1 MVLKKNWL
9 ISLIVVAISLALLWI
24 ICPICFQN
32 NDDKVLMYLTA
43 GYTTGTPEAGT
54 IFGSFYYYGIIAL
67 FYRLYNGIAW
77 YTVFELAMVATSLW
91 IIAECLLGGCKAAT
105 KQKLIGLFTFII
117 MFLFCFMHFST
128 ALQYTA
134 TAGLVAGAAA
144 SSLIASMKSEKL
156 INAQFVIAIIML
168 VLAYGI
174 RKQFGLVGLA
184 AVLIVMFFEF
194 FGENK
199 KQVVKKTLIIL
210 IAMAVAYGSNAIY
223 EKVTGIADFNEYYA
237 QAGTWIDYPH
247 LPYEEDVNGV
257 YESVGWD
264 ETLYNAASNW
274 FFMDENLTTENFKTI
289 LSAYEGTSLS
299 TKDYIKR
306 AYNLIMPSMVVNLQV
321 VIWIAL
327 LIFTNILAIKKL
339 IDKKAILTIDALF
352 GMFALVSIYFLI
364 QARFPMRAYQALVF
378 IFFIPSVVKMINELG
393 KIENKKPLI
402 TTTCLMAL
410 IMMAGFILKPDTN
423 MIKYTYTVAH
433 DVYRDADIAQSNSL
447 ENYVIEHP
455 DNMYIYDLSLALPAD
470 PFTVYKNGVP
480 KNMVFWGGWVY
491 NTPMYWKQIHAN
503 GLDTLFIDDFFNGHV
518 YFCGTEIS
526 NTLCDYIKV
535 RHTSAQVKADDE
547 FDNIIVYDFFE

>member
-1 MVLKKNWL
+1 MILKKNWL
-9 ISLIVVAISLALLWI
+9 ISLIVVALSLALLWML
-24 ICPICFQN
+24 CPICFQN

-54 IFGSFYYYGIIAL
+54 VFGSFYYYGIIAL
-67 FYRLYNGIAW
+67 FYRLYSGIAW
-77 YTVFELAMVATSLW
+77 YTVFELAMVAASLW
-91 IIAECLLGGCKAAT
+91 VIANSLMGNSNTTNKTKLLGV
-105 KQKLIGLFTFII
+105 FTFII

-144 SSLIASMKSEKL
+144 CSLISSMESEKL
-156 INAQFVIAIIML
+156 IITQFVIAIIML
-168 VLAYGI
+168 VMAYGI

-184 AVLIVMFFEF
+184 AVLIVLFFEF
-194 FGENK
+194 FGESK
-199 KQVVKKTLIIL
+199 KQVIKKAAII
-210 IAMAVAYGSNAIY
+210 IVAMAVAFTSNAIY
-223 EKVTGIADFNEYYA
+223 EKATGIADFNEYYA

-274 FFMDENLTTENFKTI
+274 FFMDENLTTENFETI
-289 LSAYEGTSLS
+289 INAYEGTSLS
-299 TKDYIKR
+299 AKDYIKR
-306 AYNLIMPSMVVNLQV
+306 AYNLILPSMVVNLQV

-327 LIFTNILAIKKL
+327 LILTNILAIKKL
-339 IDKKAILTIDALF
+339 INKKTIFTIDALF

-393 KIENKKPLI
+393 KVDNKKPLI
-402 TTTCLMAL
+402 TITCLMAL
-410 IMMAGFILKPDTN
+410 IMVSGFILKPETN
-423 MIKYTYTVAH
+423 MVKYTYTVAH
-433 DVYRDADIAQSNSL
+433 DVYREADIAQSNSL
-447 ENYVIEHP
+447 ESYVIAHP

-480 KNMVFWGGWVY
+480 KNLVFWGGWVY

-503 GLDTLFIDDFFNGHV
+503 GFDTLFIDQFVGGNV
-518 YFCGTEIS
+518 YFCGTEVS
-526 NTLCDYIKV
+526 HTLIDYVTV
-535 RHTSAQVKADDE
+535 RNPNVTVTRTDE
-547 FDNIIVYDFFE
+547 FDGIIIYNFIH

>member
-1 MVLKKNWL
+1 MILKKNWL
-9 ISLIVVAISLALLWI
+9 ISLIVVALSLALLWML
-24 ICPICFQN
+24 CPICFQN

-54 IFGSFYYYGIIAL
+54 VFGSFYYYGIIAL
-67 FYRLYNGIAW
+67 FYRLYSGIAW

-91 IIAECLLGGCKAAT
+91 IIANSLMGNSNTTNKAKLLGV
-105 KQKLIGLFTFII
+105 ITFII

-144 SSLIASMKSEKL
+144 CSLISSMESEKL
-156 INAQFVIAIIML
+156 INTQFVIAIIML
-168 VLAYGI
+168 VMAYGI

-184 AVLIVMFFEF
+184 AVLIILFFEF
-194 FGENK
+194 FGESK
-199 KQVVKKTLIIL
+199 KQVVKKTAII
-210 IAMAVAYGSNAIY
+210 IVTMAVAYTSNAIY
-223 EKVTGIADFNEYYA
+223 EKATGIADFNEYYA

-274 FFMDENLTTENFKTI
+274 FFMDENLTTENFETI
-289 LSAYEGTSLS
+289 INAYEGTSLS
-299 TKDYIKR
+299 AKDYIKR
-306 AYNLIMPSMVVNLQV
+306 AYNLILPSMVVNLQV

-327 LIFTNILAIKKL
+327 LILTNILAIKKL
-339 IDKKAILTIDALF
+339 INKKAIFTIDALF

-393 KIENKKPLI
+393 KADNKKPLI

-410 IMMAGFILKPDTN
+410 IMISGFILKPETN
-423 MIKYTYTVAH
+423 MVKYTYTVAH
-433 DVYRDADIAQSNSL
+433 DVYREADIAQSNSL
-447 ENYVIEHP
+447 ESYVIAHP

-480 KNMVFWGGWVY
+480 KNLVFWGGWVY

-503 GLDTLFIDDFFNGHV
+503 GFDTLFIDQFVGGNV
-518 YFCGTEIS
+518 YFCGTEVS
-526 NTLCDYIKV
+526 HTLIDYVTV
-535 RHTSAQVKADDE
+535 RNPNVTVTRTDE
-547 FDNIIVYDFFE
+547 FDGIIIYNFIH